1 MTKRSRRV
9 HTIIFTVS
17 FCMILVMGQMPNA
30 LSAVNFNPLA
40 NLGAGGEVE
49 RDHGYFTIQDEQGK
63 VVTKTAL
70 PVSKG
75 DEFIAANNK
84 HYRVI
89 SVQGDIA
96 RARFIGTMKLS
107 YNPEW
112 DNPTLTAATGQGK
125 KIKFGVYHTHTDESY
140 VPTDGSS
147 SIYGKGG
154 IYKVGNTYVSNLRK
168 LGIEVEHS
176 MRPHD
181 PHDANAYH
189 RSRRT
194 ATQLMKKG
202 AGALIDV
209 HRDAVP
215 PDVYASKV
223 KGKEVTKVK
232 LVVGRRNP
240 HMGANLQFA
249 KDIKSYTDKSKPGL
263 IEGIFIGKGNYNQD
277 LTPKSIL
284 IEVGSHTNSREKAQ
298 AGVAL
303 FSDSIPRVLGASTTA
318 QTKPAPSVSQRGNV
332 KATPQSVNRVTDT
345 AAGSKSSWSS
355 IGWIVGAVVIGGGLF
370 LLISTGSIKGSMDK
384 VRHFG
389 SKEFTNALGIKPKS
403 SPNKPDSLIKKEK
416 KE

>member
-1 MTKRSRRV
+1 MTRNSRQIF
-9 HTIIFTVS
+9 TIIFTVS
-17 FCMILVMGQMPNA
+17 FCLILVLGQTPLA
-30 LSAVNFNPLA
+30 LSAINFNPLA
-40 NLGAGGEVE
+40 TLGGGGEVE

-63 VVTKTAL
+63 VVTKTAM

-75 DEFIAANNK
+75 DEFIAADNK

-89 SVQGDIA
+89 TVQGDIA
-96 RARFIGTMKLS
+96 KARFIGTMKLS

-140 VPTDGSS
+140 VPTDGTS
-147 SIYGKGG
+147 SIYAKGG

-168 LGIEVEHS
+168 LGIEVDHS

-181 PHDANAYH
+181 PHDANAYS

-194 ATQLMKKG
+194 AIELMKKG
-202 AGALIDV
+202 AGALVDV

-223 KGKEVTKVK
+223 KGQDVTKVK

-249 KDIKSYTDKSKPGL
+249 KDIKAYTDKTKPGL

-284 IEVGSHTNSREKAQ
+284 IEAGSHTNSREQAQ

-303 FSDSIPRVLGASTTA
+303 FSNSIPRVLGVSTNA
-318 QTKPAPSVSQRGNV
+318 QAAPGAKTTPGKPI
-332 KATPQSVNRVTDT
+332 KAQPQSVNRRADT
-345 AAGSKSSWSS
+345 AAGNSSSWSS
-355 IGWIVGAVVIGGGLF
+355 IGWIIGAVVVGGGLF
-370 LLISTGSIKGSMDK
+370 LLVSTGSIKGSMDK
-384 VRHFG
+384 MRHFG
-389 SKEFTNALGIKPKS
+389 SKELTNALGIKKKTSDQEPS
-403 SPNKPDSLIKKEK
+403 MPTKKEK
-416 KE
+416 QE